1 MLDIALTSIFY
12 YKSSFWL
19 VVSNFSVYSFRSI
32 LQKRYKVTFVIS
44 LLITIFYFVVGNIID
59 EKCAFNYYI
68 VFHNQSVMEEY
79 TQEPILKAGYQIGP
93 ILTRNIID
101 KEMKFRREAIGGL
114 EKIKYQPATPWL
126 TKILYD
132 KSEIIVIRT
141 DAYQALTTFDTEET
155 QKILIDFKN
164 QATDSL
170 DKKVVELGEYF
181 LKHR

>member
-1 MLDIALTSIFY
+1 
-12 YKSSFWL
+12 
-19 VVSNFSVYSFRSI
+19 
-32 LQKRYKVTFVIS
+32 
-44 LLITIFYFVVGNIID
+44 
-59 EKCAFNYYI
+59 
-68 VFHNQSVMEEY
+68 MEEY